1 MTTTARLTNA
11 ELQLLQITPKTVW
24 AFLRLEADDGRVGW
38 GEATIPND
46 VSGLRQ
52 AAAAWV
58 PALHGEP
65 ATPALA
71 DRFRR
76 TGAPLTEAA
85 LVSSLDMALLDLEG
99 QAQGQPIH
107 ALLGGAVRQH
117 VPLYANI
124 NRRTVERTPASF
136 AASAAVA
143 IAAGYTSF
151 KLAPF
156 DEINQARCAEGDI
169 APDLQHGLDRI
180 AATREAIGP
189 AATLRVDCHW
199 RFDPKNAALMID
211 ACRDFALDWIECPIP
226 ETPDAAAAIA
236 TLRKRAAGHGCRL
249 AGLETET
256 SPAAFEPYLQAGA
269 YDVIMPDVKYLGG
282 LAGFQELAASAARQ
296 GAVVAPHNPTG
307 PVCHAASLHVAAV
320 LPELDSLEVQ
330 FDETPLFDQLVGG
343 PVSAVVGG
351 AAALPAGP
359 GLGVVID
366 PAVAG
371 KLRLDESGA

>member
-1 MTTTARLTNA
+1 
-11 ELQLLQITPKTVW
+11 
-24 AFLRLEADDGRVGW
+24 
-38 GEATIPND
+38 
-46 VSGLRQ
+46 
-52 AAAAWV
+52 
-58 PALHGEP
+58 
-65 ATPALA
+65 
-71 DRFRR
+71 
-76 TGAPLTEAA
+76 
-85 LVSSLDMALLDLEG
+85 MALLDIEG
-99 QAQGQPIH
+99 QARGLPIH
-107 ALLGGAVRQH
+107 ALLGGAERRQI
-117 VPLYANI
+117 PLYANI
-124 NRRTVERTPASF
+124 NRRTVERTPAAF

-156 DEINQARCAEGDI
+156 DEIDQARCAEGDI

-211 ACRDFALDWIECPIP
+211 ACRDFALDWIECPLP
-226 ETPDAAAAIA
+226 ETPDAAEAIA
-236 TLRKRAAGHGCRL
+236 TLRKRAASHGCRL

-256 SPAAFEPYLQAGA
+256 SPAAFEPYLQAGS

-282 LAGFQELAASAARQ
+282 LKGFKELAASAARQ

-330 FDETPLFDQLVGG
+330 FDETPLFDALVGG
-343 PVSAVVGG
+343 PVSPVVAGE
-351 AAALPAGP
+351 AAPPGGP
-359 GLGVVID
+359 GLGVAID
-366 PAVAG
+366 PGVA
-371 KLRLDESGA
+371 KPLRIDGPDA

>member
-1 MTTTARLTNA
+1 MTKTARIAEA
-11 ELQLLQITPKTVW
+11 ELQLLQITAKTIW
-24 AFLRLEADDGRVGW
+24 AFLRLEADDGRIGW

-58 PALHGEP
+58 PALRGQP
-65 ATPALA
+65 ATPTLA

-76 TGAPLTEAA
+76 TGTALTEAA

-99 QAQGQPIH
+99 QAQGRPIH

-124 NRRTVERTPASF
+124 NRRTVERTPQAF
-136 AASAAVA
+136 AASARAA
-143 IAAGYTSF
+143 IPAGYTSF

-156 DEINQARCAEGDI
+156 DEITPERCADGDI
-169 APDLQHGLDRI
+169 AVDLQHGLDRI

-199 RFDPKNAALMID
+199 RFDSKNAALMID
-211 ACRDFALDWIECPIP
+211 ACRDFALDWIECPLR
-226 ETPDAAAAIA
+226 ETPDAAATIA

-256 SPAAFEPYLQAGA
+256 SPAAFEPYLQAGS

-307 PVCHAASLHVAAV
+307 PVCHAASLHVSAV

-330 FDETPLFDQLVGG
+330 FDETPLFDELVGG

-359 GLGVVID
+359 GLGVAID
-366 PAVAG
+366 PAVAQG
-371 KLRLDESGA
+371 LRLDESGA

>member
-1 MTTTARLTNA
+1 MTTAARIATA

-24 AFLRLEADDGRVGW
+24 AFLRLEADDGRIGW

-52 AAAAWV
+52 AASAWI
-58 PALHGEP
+58 PALRGEP

-76 TGAPLTEAA
+76 TGTALTEAA

-107 ALLGGAVRQH
+107 TLLGGAVRQH

-136 AASAAVA
+136 AASAVVA

-169 APDLQHGLDRI
+169 GPALQPGLDRI
-180 AATREAIGP
+180 RATREAIGA

-199 RFDPKNAALMID
+199 RFDLKNAALMID
-211 ACRDFALDWIECPIP
+211 ACRDFALDWIECPLP

-236 TLRKRAAGHGCRL
+236 TLRKRAAGHSCRL

-282 LAGFQELAASAARQ
+282 LAGFRELAASAARQ

-330 FDETPLFDQLVGG
+330 FDETPLFDELVGG
-343 PVSAVVGG
+343 LVSAVVAG

-371 KLRLDESGA
+371 KLRLDESSA